1 MWLNENVC
9 VEVFVY
15 RGETEIYIRDRDE
28 GVMLTKTH
36 WENLVR
42 LMERYE
48 KMLGFDRYFGV

>member
-9 VEVFVY
+9 VVFVY
-15 RGETEIYIRDRDE
+15 RGETEIYIRNRDQ

-42 LMERYE
+42 LTGNYA
-48 KMLGFDRYFGV
+48 KTLGFDRYFGI